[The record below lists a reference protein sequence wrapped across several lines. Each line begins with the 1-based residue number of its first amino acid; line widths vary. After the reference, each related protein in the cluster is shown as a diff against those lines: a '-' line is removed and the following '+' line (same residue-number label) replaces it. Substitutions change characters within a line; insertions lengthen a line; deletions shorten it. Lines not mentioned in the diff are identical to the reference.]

1 MWECSLFHSLKIN
14 KPILSVEYTHKFCW
28 ASITMTYGTSWFPL
42 QRVWRVQLSENSHD
56 GGKVKFI
63 EWNEM
68 CRSFH
73 TWGSIRVLFWHLVG
87 EKRSQVAWGEAKSTR
102 GWGVLSRRHE
112 ANCLSQHLRTSD
124 IEFLNIRTFWEK
136 ISVIKCHGINP
147 ILWTLN
153 QILFYCN

>member
-42 QRVWRVQLSENSHD
+42 QWVWGVQLSENSHD

-112 ANCLSQHLRTSD
+112 ANCLSQHLRKNFCNQMSWHKPD
-124 IEFLNIRTFWEK
+124 FMNIESNFVLLQLIFA
-136 ISVIKCHGINP
+136 
-147 ILWTLN
+147 L
-153 QILFYCN
+153 